1 LPDRR
6 ASRIALYMPGN
17 EKRADHSAWD
27 KQHNWL
33 INWAPK
39 LANTVRPFIT
49 NLAMP
54 EAEVQQALAQ
64 EVEK

>member
-1 LPDRR
+1 
-6 ASRIALYMPGN
+6 MPGN